1 MQFQYVAYTLESGV
15 IKGRLDAEDEQEA
28 RAALEERGYKTL
40 RVSPPP
46 RIRLDKLPI
55 TLETLSAEGTSRP
68 MRKILSSIHER
79 VSAGDSFV
87 SALRQHPDTFDDI
100 FISLVEVGEY
110 TGKLAGALRELAD
123 MMQQMHDAKKKAK
136 KAMIMP
142 AFLVLMSIGMLTFMT
157 TAVLPP
163 LVATFQDMDIEV
175 PWYTVMLVNWKNVIL
190 RNIVPIGGTI
200 LAVLVIYKGLQRNP
214 GMKYRIHLGKAKI
227 PVMGGV
233 ILAAELGTFS
243 RVMTS
248 LIRSGVDLPTS
259 LRLGI
264 SSTNN
269 EAVRQAWIDAEESL
283 MSGHRMAAALV
294 KHPIL
299 PQMFVE
305 LMAIGEDSNTL
316 SSTMSEL
323 ADSYQRQFQ
332 ERVEAMVGLVEPV
345 ATLAVGGVVLLLML
359 SVMQPILGAMNQFGF

>member
-55 TLETLSAEGTSRP
+55 TLETIKQEEILGFARQIATMLSSGANLLQALETLSAEGTSRP

-87 SALRQHPDTFDDI
+87 SALRQHPDTFDDV

-175 PWYTVMLVNWKNVIL
+175 PWYTVMLVDWKNVIL

-200 LAVLVIYKGLQRNP
+200 L
-214 GMKYRIHLGKAKI
+214 
-227 PVMGGV
+227 
-233 ILAAELGTFS
+233 ILS
-243 RVMTS
+243 
-248 LIRSGVDLPTS
+248 
-259 LRLGI
+259 
-264 SSTNN
+264 
-269 EAVRQAWIDAEESL
+269 
-283 MSGHRMAAALV
+283 
-294 KHPIL
+294 
-299 PQMFVE
+299 
-305 LMAIGEDSNTL
+305 
-316 SSTMSEL
+316 
-323 ADSYQRQFQ
+323 
-332 ERVEAMVGLVEPV
+332 
-345 ATLAVGGVVLLLML
+345 
-359 SVMQPILGAMNQFGF
+359 